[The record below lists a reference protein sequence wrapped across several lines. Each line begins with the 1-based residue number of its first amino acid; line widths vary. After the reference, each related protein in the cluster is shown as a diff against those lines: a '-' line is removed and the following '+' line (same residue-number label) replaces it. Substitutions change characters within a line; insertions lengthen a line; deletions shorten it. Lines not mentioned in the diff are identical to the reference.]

1 MSEREYRGRLFGPGL
16 PGAGTPA
23 RASWDFGRLA
33 LNCAEGEFTTEAADL
48 KAAAGGFNHS
58 ETRLTWQ
65 TEAGPYAFHLDAA
78 DAPAFAAAAPAALAA
93 HFSAAGKRRSQVE
106 RRFRLGWAALGLIL
120 LLPFLLVVIFYLKAE
135 ALADWVTMRIPA
147 GFESQIGDLTL
158 AQARAHS
165 QLLENGPAVDA
176 VRRIGAQLV
185 PATEHHYRWFI
196 AQSPEI
202 NAYAAPG
209 GVVVVNAGLIRAA
222 ASAEE
227 LAAVLAHEV
236 SHIELR
242 HSLKSAVK
250 NIGFSALLALALG
263 DYSGSLAAQAAAHL
277 SENRFSR
284 DAEREADRAGL
295 QRLVQAGID
304 PRALPRFFTKLAAT
318 EGNAKLPTL
327 LSTHPPSTHRS
338 STLETEIAALP
349 PRHYTPL
356 AIDWAAVKAALGEN
370 SGKNAGN

>member
-1 MSEREYRGRLFGPGL
+1 MSEREYQGRLFGPGL
-16 PGAGTPA
+16 PGAGAAA
-23 RASWDFGRLA
+23 RAAWDFGRLA
-33 LNCAEGEFTTEAADL
+33 VSCAEGEFDAAAADL
-48 KAAAGGFNHS
+48 KADAAGFNHG

-65 TEAGPYAFHLDAA
+65 TEAGPYAFYLDAA
-78 DAPAFAAAAPAALAA
+78 DAPAFAAAAPPALGA
-93 HFSAAGKRRSQVE
+93 HFSAAGKHRSQVE
-106 RRFRLGWAALGLIL
+106 NRFRLGWAALGLIL

-135 ALADWVTMRIPA
+135 ALADWVTTRIPA
-147 GFESQIGDLTL
+147 SFESQIGELTL
-158 AQARAHS
+158 AQARSHS

-185 PATEHHYRWFI
+185 PATAHHYRWFI

-236 SHIELR
+236 SHVELR

-277 SENRFSR
+277 SENQFSR
-284 DAEREADRAGL
+284 DAEREADHAGL

-304 PRALPRFFTKLAAT
+304 PRALPQFFARLAAS

-327 LSTHPPSTHRS
+327 LSTHPPSTDRS
-338 STLETEIAALP
+338 ATLEAEITALP

-356 AIDWAAVKAALGEN
+356 AIDWADVKTALGE
-370 SGKNAGN
+370 SRAKTTGK